1 MEALLGNGPDN
12 LVVSQDQ
19 EASNDLLEYAR
30 SWARWFH
37 EIGYP
42 GARIIRDRATEIK
55 FENGCRVVAIPGGRP
70 EAIRHYGGNVWLD
83 EAAHQKQLY
92 KNLAAA
98 GPVISQA
105 NGKLRLI
112 SSVFSDAD
120 EFYQVY
126 SGKRKG
132 WSVHTTTIHDA
143 IAQGHCDRQG
153 NPIDINELRLDVPD
167 SDIFAC
173 EYECIP
179 LSDADSYF
187 PTDLL
192 DRAELLPPVEGE
204 AYGGY
209 DVARSARGDFSVV
222 CEVKRKD
229 DRYSARILKAMRGT
243 DYDAQEDIVERY
255 FRERKWVRMAI
266 DATGLGG
273 PVAERLRKRCG
284 GASRVE
290 EVTMTN
296 QVKADLM
303 TNLRSLMDQ
312 GKLALPDDRELRLDL
327 HGIKRIIGDSTIRY
341 DANRNERGHADRAW
355 ALALAVRAAGK
366 ASPRVQFGYVP
377 ARMGGSKRVNW
388 KGC

>member
-30 SWARWFH
+30 AWARWFH
-37 EIGYP
+37 GIGFP
-42 GARIIRDRATEIK
+42 GSKIVRDRATEIK

-120 EFYQVY
+120 DFYQIY
-126 SGKRKG
+126 SGKRPG
-132 WSVHTTTIHDA
+132 WSSHTTTIHDA
-143 IAQGHCDRQG
+143 IAQGHRDRNG
-153 NPIDINELRLDVPD
+153 NPIDVNELRLDVPD
-167 SDIFAC
+167 ADIFAC
-173 EYECIP
+173 EYECVP

-187 PTDLL
+187 PTELL
-192 DRAELLPPVEGE
+192 DRCEGLPPVKGE

-209 DVARSARGDFSVV
+209 DVARSARGDMSVV
-222 CEVKRKD
+222 CEVRRD
-229 DRYSARILKAMRGT
+229 GDRYSAQILKAMRGT
-243 DYDAQEDIVERY
+243 EYDAQEDIVHRY
-255 FRERKWVRMAI
+255 FKDRGWLRMAI

-284 GASRVE
+284 GASQVE
-290 EVTMTN
+290 EVNMTN
-296 QVKADLM
+296 QVKGDLM

-312 GKLALPDDRELRLDL
+312 GKLALPDDRDLRLDL
-327 HGIKRIIGDSTIRY
+327 HGIKRIVGDSTIRY

-366 ASPRVQFGYVP
+366 QRSNVQFGFLP
-377 ARMGGSKRVNW
+377 ARTSYRKRGYGGA
-388 KGC
+388 